1 MNEDLVRKK
10 MENSLSHYE
19 KELATLR
26 TSRANVNILDN
37 IYVDAY
43 GSKTPVNQLSNISV
57 SDPSTITVQV
67 WDTGMIKNVE
77 NAIIESNL
85 GINPQSDGATIRLPI
100 PKLSEE
106 RRKELAK
113 ISSQYSETA
122 KISIRNLRREFIELQ
137 KKNQKENN
145 ISEDQLKKDNVIIQ
159 KITDEFISTVE
170 KLQELKNAEILKV

>member
-1 MNEDLVRKK
+1 MSVFSSTKVKVNKLSIIPIPAIVI
-10 MENSLSHYE
+10 EN
-19 KELATLR
+19 
-26 TSRANVNILDN
+26 
-37 IYVDAY
+37 
-43 GSKTPVNQLSNISV
+43 GS
-57 SDPSTITVQV
+57 
-67 WDTGMIKNVE
+67 MIKNVE

-159 KITDEFISTVE
+159 KITDEFISKVE

>member
-106 RRKELAK
+106 RRKEILNESVKRLDPSA
-113 ISSQYSETA
+113 YDYWE
-122 KISIRNLRREFIELQ
+122 EMYEY
-137 KKNQKENN
+137 KKE
-145 ISEDQLKKDNVIIQ
+145 E
-159 KITDEFISTVE
+159 
-170 KLQELKNAEILKV
+170 QEGS